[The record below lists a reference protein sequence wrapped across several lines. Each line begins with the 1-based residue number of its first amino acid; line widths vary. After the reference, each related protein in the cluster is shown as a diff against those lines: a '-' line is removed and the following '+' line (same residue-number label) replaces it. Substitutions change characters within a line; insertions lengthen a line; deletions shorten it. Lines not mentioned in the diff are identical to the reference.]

1 MNRILLLITYLFS
14 TSLLLAQVD
23 HSDFRQGNEDFN
35 NGKYGEAEI
44 NYRRGLDK
52 NKKSI
57 EGYINLG
64 NALYHQNKFEDAIA
78 QFEKANALMDESDA
92 RKQEISKQIANT
104 YTRQGN
110 EYYKTGNFAD
120 AVACYQEGLK
130 RDSTSYESYYNLGN
144 ALSRQDSLQSAVKQ
158 YEKAT
163 NLIKNSGLSEDELN
177 KNLSSIY
184 HNKGNALF
192 GQQQLNEALE
202 SYKQALIHNP
212 KSDESRY
219 NYIRT
224 KELLKQNQNQQ
235 QQNQQQQNQQQQN
248 QQQNQQQEKQESGM
262 DREKAEQIL
271 QALEQDEKDLREK
284 SQLPLG
290 GEKQIEK
297 NW

>member
-35 NGKYGEAEI
+35 NGKYEEAEI

-64 NALYHQNKFEDAIA
+64 NALYYQNKFEDAIA

-104 YTRQGN
+104 YTSQGN
-110 EYYKTGNFAD
+110 QHYKNGKFAD

-144 ALSRQDSLQSAVKQ
+144 ALSRQDSLKSAVKQ

-192 GQQQLNEALE
+192 GQQLLNEALE

-235 QQNQQQQNQQQQN
+235 QQNQQQKN